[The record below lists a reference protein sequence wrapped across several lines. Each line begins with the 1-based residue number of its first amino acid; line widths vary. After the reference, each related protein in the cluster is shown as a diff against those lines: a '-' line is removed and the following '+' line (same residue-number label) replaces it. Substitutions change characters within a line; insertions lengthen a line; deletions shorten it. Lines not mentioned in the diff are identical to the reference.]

1 MEVLLFFLLM
11 YKIGITVSLDQLKCT
26 THCEEGE
33 YCNGATCLPCNYGF
47 FREEKLHRYLSC
59 KPWTQKSTS
68 DHWELISNG
77 TATKDH
83 VWQCEAGYEHPYPG
97 GEKDCWPAHPTV
109 QTTTEKTTTTSAASS
124 STTARIDHSKNNSS
138 DILGHEI
145 AIIVLCLIAIF
156 LNGSILFIIFRRK
169 IFKCRSTFL
178 NTEPVN
184 NNNTAETVGLTE
196 IPVDPPT
203 LHYRD
208 VFKYFNRMGIC
219 EGQIFL
225 RILPDPSG
233 SFIAPNEYSFKIND
247 TLGDAINALISTCQK
262 WALKNPGLDYQSIFK
277 KTLKYMK
284 RNDLLENETDTL
296 LEHDLLQ
303 EKSSPRQIFNI
314 LSYFLTNNLTRQ
326 DFDLLFLRLSPTNNL
341 WLQFKRQNF
350 VSNCKDI
357 SLSDI
362 DTLVEW
368 WNLEGTQDTEKFIET
383 FTDLLGELERNDI
396 IENPHFQ
403 SIIDVYRETT
413 NVNAGTTQANGASCA
428 TPV

>member
-11 YKIGITVSLDQLKCT
+11 YEIGITVSLDQMKCT
-26 THCEEGE
+26 TNCEEGQ

-47 FREEKLHRYLSC
+47 FIEEKLHRHTSC

-68 DHWELISNG
+68 DHWELVSNG
-77 TATKDH
+77 TATKDR
-83 VWQCEAGYEHPYPG
+83 VWRCEAGYEEHSYSG
-97 GEKDCWPAHPTV
+97 GEHDCWPAPPTV
-109 QTTTEKTTTTSAASS
+109 QTTTEKTTTTSASS
-124 STTARIDHSKNNSS
+124 GSTTARIDHSKNDSS
-138 DILGHEI
+138 DLLGHEI
-145 AIIVLCLIAIF
+145 AILVICLVVT
-156 LNGSILFIIFRRK
+156 LTGSILFIIFRRK

-184 NNNTAETVGLTE
+184 NNNTAETVGFTQ
-196 IPVDPPT
+196 ISVDPPT

-208 VFKYFNRMGIC
+208 VFKYFNRMGIGEC
-219 EGQIFL
+219 HIFL

-233 SFIAPNEYSFKIND
+233 RFIAPNEYSFKISD
-247 TLGDAINALISTCQK
+247 THGDSINALISTCLK

-284 RNDLLENETDTL
+284 RNDLVEDETDTL

-314 LSYFLTNNLTRQ
+314 LSYFLTNNLTRK
-326 DFDLLFLRLSPTNNL
+326 DFYDLFSLISSPTNDFL
-341 WLQFKRQNF
+341 IKRQNLM
-350 VSNCKDI
+350 SNYKDI
-357 SLSDI
+357 SVSDI